1 MIKFENISRRFGGTE
16 ALKSVRFT
24 IDKGEIH
31 ALVGEN
37 GAGKSTLMKIL
48 AGVQT
53 KDTGNITVADKELV
67 ASTPQEARRAGVS
80 MVFQELNLFPQL
92 TVFENI
98 FITKEQKNKVGLL
111 KKAKMARDSVDILS
125 SLESEHEILP
135 SSRIENLSVADQQ
148 VVEICRALSY
158 GTDIIILDEPNSALS
173 ESESQALFRIIRN
186 LSSKGITVIYVSH
199 RLEEVFQIADRITV
213 LRDGNYINTW
223 NTKDTDVKEIIAAMV
238 GRRIEEMFPPRRD
251 VKMDSRPILQIV
263 DLEKKDRLKKI
274 SFDLHEGEVLGF
286 AGLEGCGIENIFQI
300 LFGLEKRDAGQIIYD
315 GKKQEKQAPWTAMK
329 KGWSLVPAERHKQG
343 LMTEWSVRDN
353 INLPILDK
361 LLSKIGLLSM
371 ARLNRSAAKYVE
383 KMNIITDSVDKKV
396 LDLSGG
402 NQQKVVIAKWLATEP
417 KLLILNDPTR
427 GIDVGAK
434 SEVYKLVDELAREG
448 FAILFTSSE
457 FEEILEL
464 SDNIIVIYDG
474 EIVSRFKG
482 GDVEK
487 PELMSYVTGSFEKQK
502 V

>member
-1 MIKFENISRRFGGTE
+1 
-16 ALKSVRFT
+16 
-24 IDKGEIH
+24 
-31 ALVGEN
+31 
-37 GAGKSTLMKIL
+37 
-48 AGVQT
+48 
-53 KDTGNITVADKELV
+53 
-67 ASTPQEARRAGVS
+67 
-80 MVFQELNLFPQL
+80 
-92 TVFENI
+92 
-98 FITKEQKNKVGLL
+98 
-111 KKAKMARDSVDILS
+111 
-125 SLESEHEILP
+125 
-135 SSRIENLSVADQQ
+135 
-148 VVEICRALSY
+148 
-158 GTDIIILDEPNSALS
+158 
-173 ESESQALFRIIRN
+173 
-186 LSSKGITVIYVSH
+186 
-199 RLEEVFQIADRITV
+199 
-213 LRDGNYINTW
+213 
-223 NTKDTDVKEIIAAMV
+223 
-238 GRRIEEMFPPRRD
+238 
-251 VKMDSRPILQIV
+251 
-263 DLEKKDRLKKI
+263 
-274 SFDLHEGEVLGF
+274 
-286 AGLEGCGIENIFQI
+286 
-300 LFGLEKRDAGQIIYD
+300 
-315 GKKQEKQAPWTAMK
+315 MK